1 MAADRPSIA
10 VLPFENMSGDPEQV
24 YFSDGITEDI
34 ITALS
39 RFSSLFVIARNSSFA
54 YKGRTVDIVQI
65 GRELNVRYVLEG
77 SIRKAGSRIRVTA
90 QLIEAA
96 TRGHVWGERYDREL
110 TDIFMVQ
117 DELSRA
123 IVSTLTAYVAK
134 LSADAAMRQPIER
147 LAAYDLYLR
156 GRELLREWVPS
167 SDGGRCIDEARK
179 VFRQGATADPRYARS
194 LIGLSE
200 CDVCAWVEPS
210 PYGSLMDDYQ
220 NAEVLNR
227 ALVFAQ
233 KAVSLDGSLDEARAQ
248 LGWVLHWKRRIEESV
263 REYDR
268 AFALNPNMTDRHYG
282 NVLAKAGRALDAI
295 AYIRDVMGR
304 DPFHNEELLAHLG
317 HALYL
322 VEQYEEAAEVL
333 RRCVRAAPDWRPLQV
348 WLAAACAQMGS
359 MDEAR
364 IAAQHVRRIEPAF
377 TIARW
382 VGFEPYARP
391 QDAGKIAEGLRK
403 AGLPEH

>member
-1 MAADRPSIA
+1 
-10 VLPFENMSGDPEQV
+10 
-24 YFSDGITEDI
+24 
-34 ITALS
+34 
-39 RFSSLFVIARNSSFA
+39 
-54 YKGRTVDIVQI
+54 
-65 GRELNVRYVLEG
+65 
-77 SIRKAGSRIRVTA
+77 
-90 QLIEAA
+90 
-96 TRGHVWGERYDREL
+96 
-110 TDIFMVQ
+110 MVQ

-156 GRELLREWVPS
+156 GREMLREWVPS

-179 VFRQGATADPRYARS
+179 IFRQGATADPRYARS

-333 RRCVRAAPDWRPLQV
+333 RRCVRAARTGGRSRCGWPLHV
-348 WLAAACAQMGS
+348 LRWAAWTKPEAQRSMCVGS
-359 MDEAR
+359 SLPSPLLVGWDLSPML
-364 IAAQHVRRIEPAF
+364 VRRMLG
-377 TIARW
+377 RL
-382 VGFEPYARP
+382 
-391 QDAGKIAEGLRK
+391 LRVSLRQGCPN
-403 AGLPEH
+403 ADDTFSP